1 MSQIS
6 VNISVDAMINENVTV
21 SI

>member
-1 MSQIS
+1 MSQVS